1 MPLKS
6 EAYSKEWNIL
16 TTEAGSGTFQK
27 LMDRMRDAATLSLL
41 ERLQHLPK
49 GQFTSALIDKMHIVA
64 QDLMYFRNVDG
75 SFGDPLAKQTY
86 R

>member
-1 MPLKS
+1 MILTKNTFLPLIADGFNLPLES

-49 GQFTSALIDKMHIVA
+49 GSH
-64 QDLMYFRNVDG
+64 
-75 SFGDPLAKQTY
+75 SF
-86 R
+86 